1 MASQNYKLVNGPT
14 QNGYITYQQMDVN
27 IQTME
32 TFTKRRQGYEAHN
45 RRPAYWHPF
54 CSEIMNPHIPAANTG
69 AQLGQGLSNFRTG
82 HKTLVFSN
90 VTIPVQPSYLPN
102 DPIFRA
108 SGDDSGHW
116 WRMSQ
121 YDCSPRLEHYPNDK
135 QWQVLGQDLVHLQF
149 TSQRCCLWKS
159 RLGCYPLVN

>member
-1 MASQNYKLVNGPT
+1 MDPPKMGTSPINRWTLTYKQWRHLPNEGRDMKHT
-14 QNGYITYQQMDVN
+14 TG
-27 IQTME
+27 
-32 TFTKRRQGYEAHN
+32 
-45 RRPAYWHPF
+45 PAYWHPF

-135 QWQVLGQDLVHLQF
+135 QWQVLRQDLVHQQF
-149 TSQRCCLWKS
+149 TSQRCCL
-159 RLGCYPLVN
+159 C